1 MEAKVDVRK
10 LQILNDRINQTID
23 ALNQVRFSVH
33 GLGHTGGLQSFNPYM
48 SQGFGM
54 QQPFGMGVPGI
65 GLQQLQ
71 GGLTGGFPGLGPQS
85 TFGFPGVGPQS
96 TLGFQHSPYQQLLQ
110 NPYLSQINSPWSQI
124 GSPWNVLGHTGT
136 SGFGAGGFGGVGG
149 FGGGMGGGIGQN
161 PLFGGTGGLFH
172 TGYQGPDLIERQ
184 LAEARA
190 SDPFRITQTFPF
202 VVS

>member
-33 GLGHTGGLQSFNPYM
+33 GLGHTGGLQSFNPYLT
-48 SQGFGM
+48 QGFGM

-65 GLQQLQ
+65 GLQQGLQ
-71 GGLTGGFPGLGPQS
+71 GGLSGGFPGMS
-85 TFGFPGVGPQS
+85 PQS

-110 NPYLSQINSPWSQI
+110 NPYLSQQLFQSPWSQF
-124 GSPWNVLGHTGT
+124 GSPWNVLGQTGGT
-136 SGFGAGGFGGVGG
+136 GYGMGGFGGVGG

-161 PLFGGTGGLFH
+161 PLFGGGGGGLFH
-172 TGYQGPDLIERQ
+172 TGLTGQTGYPGPDLIERQ
-184 LAEARA
+184 LVEARA
-190 SDPFRITQTFPF
+190 NDPFRITQTFPF